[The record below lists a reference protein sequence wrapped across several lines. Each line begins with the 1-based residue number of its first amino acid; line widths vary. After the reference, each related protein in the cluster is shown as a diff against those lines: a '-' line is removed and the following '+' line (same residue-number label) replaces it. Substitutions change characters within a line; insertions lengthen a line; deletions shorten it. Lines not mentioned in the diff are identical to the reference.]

1 MKKLKLVIIPLAI
14 VILAVAW
21 CARYTSL
28 NQFYDSLE
36 NRETLTCSMGE
47 FVPFGDDEIDYHIQA
62 DGYLICVNDFKIVDF
77 AEVCP
82 DIEGNTPEKLALV
95 DITLKNAGSDA
106 EGVPLAEL
114 TLYGVDELVFINY
127 EALGRLN
134 PALKENSDIN
144 SGISLSDGTEYRL
157 TLPYGLYKSNFSRG
171 TWNSLDRY
179 GLFLQLTAYPTR
191 KIIVLQ

>member
-1 MKKLKLVIIPLAI
+1 MKKLKLVFIPLAA
-14 VILAVAW
+14 VLLATAW
-21 CARYTSL
+21 YLRYTSL
-28 NQFYDSLE
+28 NRFYDSIDDSV
-36 NRETLTCSMGE
+36 RITYPVGE
-47 FVPFGDDEIDYHIQA
+47 YVPFGEDYIDDRLQA
-62 DGYLICVNDFKIVDF
+62 DGYLLRVNGFRIADFE
-77 AEVCP
+77 EVCP
-82 DIEGNTPEKLALV
+82 DAEGNAPEKLALV
-95 DITLKNAGSDA
+95 DITLKNTGSNA
-106 EGVPLAEL
+106 EGVALSEL

-134 PALKENSDIN
+134 PVLKENSDIN

>member
-21 CARYTSL
+21 YARYTSL
-28 NQFYDSLE
+28 NQFYDSLD
-36 NRETLTCSMGE
+36 NCETLTCSTGE
-47 FVPFGDDEIDYHIQA
+47 FVSFGEDEINYHIQA
-62 DGYLICVNDFKIVDF
+62 DGYLICVNGVKVVDF

-95 DITLKNAGSDA
+95 DITLKNVGSDA

-114 TLYGVDELVFINY
+114 RLYGIDELLFLDY
-127 EALGRLN
+127 DALDRLN
-134 PALKENSDIN
+134 PVLQGN
-144 SGISLSDGTEYRL
+144 SGITLSTNTEYRL
-157 TLPYGLYKSNFSRG
+157 TLPYGLYKANFSHG

-179 GLFLQLTAYPTR
+179 DLFLQLTAYPTR